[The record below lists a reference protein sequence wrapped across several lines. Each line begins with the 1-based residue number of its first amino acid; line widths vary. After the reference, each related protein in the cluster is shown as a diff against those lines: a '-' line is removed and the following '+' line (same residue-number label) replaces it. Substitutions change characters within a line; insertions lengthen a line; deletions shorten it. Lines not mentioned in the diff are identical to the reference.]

1 MRQLETAILGLTAAS
16 PAPTAVVVALVA
28 VVAVVPAVAVPAGAD
43 RPFMRRPR

>member
-16 PAPTAVVVALVA
+16 SAP
-28 VVAVVPAVAVPAGAD
+28 VVAVVPAWGVRAGVD